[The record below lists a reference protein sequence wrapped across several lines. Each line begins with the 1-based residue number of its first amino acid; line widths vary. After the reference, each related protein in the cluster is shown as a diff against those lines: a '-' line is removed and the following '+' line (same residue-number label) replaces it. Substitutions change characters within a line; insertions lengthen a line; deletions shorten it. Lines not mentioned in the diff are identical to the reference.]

1 MKDNKESDLYF
12 PVKHFLN
19 DLGYSVK
26 AEVKDCDVVAIK
38 HASGER
44 SESLLIVELKL
55 KFSLELLLQG
65 VNRQA
70 LCDNVYLAIGA
81 AQTAKTKRNWRTKE
95 PAYLRLCKKLGL
107 GLMLV
112 QPKEQLIKVEAV
124 ELIQE
129 SQVRILLDPAPYQP
143 RKNSRRR
150 TALLK
155 EFNARVGDPNL
166 AGINKTQIITA
177 YRQNTLQ
184 CAEQLQLQ
192 GPCSIKQLRQL
203 TQVDSVA
210 SIMQKNY
217 YGWFARV
224 TRGVYELT
232 DKGQQAVLESQV
244 RLLDTSA

>member
-1 MKDNKESDLYF
+1 MTNNKESDLYL

-26 AEVKDCDVVAIK
+26 AEVKDCDVVATK
-38 HASGER
+38 QASGEN

-70 LCDNVYLAIGA
+70 LCDDVYLAIGA
-81 AQTAKTKRNWRTKE
+81 AQTAKTKKNWRAKE
-95 PAYLRLCKKLGL
+95 PAYLKLCKKLGL

-112 QPKEQLIKVEAV
+112 QPKEQLLKSDAG
-124 ELIQE
+124 ELSQKD
-129 SQVRILLDPAPYQP
+129 QVRILLDPAPYQP

-155 EFNARVGDPNL
+155 EFNTRAGDPNL
-166 AGINKTQIITA
+166 AGVNKTQIITA

-184 CAEQLQLQ
+184 CAEQLHLQ

-203 TQVDSVA
+203 TQVNSLA
-210 SIMQKNY
+210 GIMQKNY
-217 YGWFARV
+217 YGWFERV
-224 TRGVYELT
+224 ARGVYELT
-232 DKGQQAVLESQV
+232 DEGQQAVLESQAGV
-244 RLLDTSA
+244 LDTSV